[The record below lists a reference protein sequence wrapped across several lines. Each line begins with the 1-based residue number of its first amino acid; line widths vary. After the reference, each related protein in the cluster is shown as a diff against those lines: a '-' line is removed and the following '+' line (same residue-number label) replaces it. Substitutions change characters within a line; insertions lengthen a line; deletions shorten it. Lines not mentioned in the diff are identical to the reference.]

1 MIVYILQVK
10 RIMNTVFYMLRN
22 EFEADDSYTGSEI
35 MKVVLQT
42 IKVDTNSVTSQN
54 YYVQKH
60 CNVQKGEL
68 VAFISISASED
79 QIF

>member
-1 MIVYILQVK
+1 MIVCILQVK

-42 IKVDTNSVTSQN
+42 IKVHTNLQVRIIMFKN
-54 YYVQKH
+54 IAMYRRANWWH
-60 CNVQKGEL
+60 L
-68 VAFISISASED
+68 
-79 QIF
+79 